1 MLVSKFKFCKEV
13 IGVGCTGKSTAFLEG
28 KLRGWDVPFDTTPG
42 VSDCVDV
49 IHLPKAFDAYAK
61 EQAASPTPIRNGEA
75 VQLVMSRLA
84 ELEDRLN
91 KFTTEQIRWNG
102 VFGNRL
108 DQLTPSKLRAAS
120 GIKKKR

>member
-1 MLVSKFKFCKEV
+1 ME
-13 IGVGCTGKSTAFLEG
+13 
-28 KLRGWDVPFDTTPG
+28 
-42 VSDCVDV
+42 
-49 IHLPKAFDAYAK
+49 AYAK
-61 EQAASPTPIRNGEA
+61 EQAANPTPIRNGEA

-108 DQLTPSKLRAAS
+108 DQLTSSKLRAAS